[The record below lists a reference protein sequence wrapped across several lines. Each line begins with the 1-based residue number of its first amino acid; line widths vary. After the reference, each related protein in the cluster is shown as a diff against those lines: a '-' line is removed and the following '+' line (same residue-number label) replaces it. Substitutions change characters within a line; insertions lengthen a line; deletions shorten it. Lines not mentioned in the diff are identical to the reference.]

1 MSDSTITFPITNP
14 TPAPTGT
21 AFLGWQVALTNYSG
35 STQYVFYTA
44 PTYDTT
50 GSTIASEWNTNAGL
64 LQINRTTDGGATW
77 EFYIDSTT
85 LATPPGS
92 IATSGQGR
100 TQSQNRFGDA
110 MGISDDGTLVAI
122 GGQNLVAVY
131 QFDQSSP
138 SLTLLGSVLT
148 GDTYFIDFQLMY
160 NIAIQGSANDLN
172 AGVFLFFG
180 TPGETGEGKRFYFLE
195 YDTGTSDWAT
205 PTNYSVI
212 NGDSIT
218 GSSTQ
223 FALNF
228 SVYVPTSGG
237 SLSKDGIRLLL
248 ADDDNT
254 EFSSGGGQ
262 VYYYYGSAAS
272 GWSSPVALAGSG
284 LISTDSRF
292 GSGVDIS
299 RNGKYLIIGQSQQ
312 AGDEPKVYVYENDT
326 DPPAQGSFVFQT
338 STTGPNGSNFGDPVV
353 WNQTNSNPTHFI
365 VGATKTSTEKGAV
378 YVYDFTPP
386 DTIGDSG
393 FQPIEFTSANQNGS
407 QLGVSVALDDNSQA
421 ALVGANGNS
430 TATPAG
436 TILLRQTSSTMCLSD
451 DTFVIKMV
459 EVDEE

>member
-1 MSDSTITFPITNP
+1 MSDSTITFPLTNP

-35 STQYVFYTA
+35 STQYAFYTA
-44 PTYDTT
+44 PTYDTSGAT
-50 GSTIASEWNTNAGL
+50 LDDENAGL
-64 LQINRTTDGGATW
+64 LQINRTTDDGATW

-92 IATSGQGR
+92 IPTSGQGR
-100 TQSQNRFGDA
+100 GQTQNRFGNA
-110 MGISDDGTLVAI
+110 LGISDDGTLVAI

-131 QFDQSSP
+131 EFDQSTP

-148 GDTYFIDFQLMY
+148 GDTYFISGQFVFTVK
-160 NIAIQGSANDLN
+160 IVGSANN
-172 AGVFLFFG
+172 KGAGIYLFFG
-180 TPGETGEGKRFYFLE
+180 IPGEQNEGKRLIFLQ
-195 YDTGTSDWAT
+195 YDTGTSDWVT

-212 NGDSIT
+212 DGSSIT

-223 FALNF
+223 FALDF
-228 SVYVPTSGG
+228 SVYVPTLGG
-237 SLSKDGIRLLL
+237 NLSTDGIRLIL
-248 ADDDNT
+248 ADDDNN

-262 VYYYYGSAAS
+262 VYYYYGTTAL
-272 GWSSPVALAGSG
+272 GWSATPVALAGSG
-284 LISTDSRF
+284 LISVDSRF

-312 AGDEPKVYVYENDT
+312 GGNEPKVYVYENDT
-326 DPPAQGSFVFQT
+326 DPPAQGSFVFKT
-338 STTGPNGSNFGDPVV
+338 STIGDNGSNFGDPVV

-365 VGATKTSTEKGAV
+365 VGAYKTSTDKGAV
-378 YVYDFTPP
+378 YIYDFTPP
-386 DTIGDSG
+386 ETISVSA
-393 FQPIEFTSANQNGS
+393 FQPIEFTTANQNNS
-407 QLGVSVALDDNSQA
+407 QLGVSVALDDRAQA

-436 TILLRQTSSTMCLSD
+436 TILLRQTSSPMCLSD
-451 DTFVIKMV
+451 ETLVAKMI